1 MGGVQLFALLPD
13 KGGILFPKRVS
24 PLLLPF
30 AGGRGGAAPSAL
42 HELVRR

>member
-30 AGGRGGAAPSAL
+30 AGGAGGL
-42 HELVRR
+42 QRRWRCMS